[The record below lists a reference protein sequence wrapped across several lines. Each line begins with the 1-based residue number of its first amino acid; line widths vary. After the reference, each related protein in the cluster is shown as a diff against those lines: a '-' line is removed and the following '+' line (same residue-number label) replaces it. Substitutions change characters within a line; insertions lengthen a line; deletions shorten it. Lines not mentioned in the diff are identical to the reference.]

1 MTERQIETLSEG
13 EFAGWSRE
21 VNREGF
27 NGLVGAYYYQ
37 ADDIANMKVAF
48 KAGKEHLNGGGTV
61 HGGCLLTLADT
72 SMFIFSLPH
81 LQNDGAVTVQLDAQF
96 LSPGQEGDII
106 VATGEVTRA
115 GKTLINVRGQL
126 MCGERLI
133 LTYSGVM
140 ARKATRPSGDG

>member
-13 EFAGWSRE
+13 EFVGWSRE

-37 ADDIANMKVAF
+37 ADDPANLKVAF
-48 KAGKEHLNGGGTV
+48 KAGKDHLNGGGTV

-81 LQNDGAVTVQLDAQF
+81 LKDGGAVTVQLDAQSQTA
-96 LSPGQEGDII
+96 LDAMKTRTMSNPQAQPLTGAELGKVNNGQE
-106 VATGEVTRA
+106 
-115 GKTLINVRGQL
+115 
-126 MCGERLI
+126 
-133 LTYSGVM
+133 
-140 ARKATRPSGDG
+140 

>member
-1 MTERQIETLSEG
+1 MTERQIETMTEG
-13 EFAGWSRE
+13 DFAGWSRE

-27 NGLVGAYYYQ
+27 NGLIGAYYYQ
-37 ADDIANMKVAF
+37 ADDPANVKVAF

-96 LSPGQEGDII
+96 LSPGLEGDII

-115 GKTLINVRGQL
+115 GRNLVYVRGQL
-126 MCGERLI
+126 MTGQRLI
-133 LTYSGVM
+133 LTFSGTM
-140 ARKATRPSGDG
+140 ARKAVRPSGDG

>member
-37 ADDIANMKVAF
+37 ADDPANLKVAF
-48 KAGKEHLNGGGTV
+48 KAGKDHLNGGGTV

-81 LQNDGAVTVQLDAQF
+81 LQDGGAVTVQLDAQF
-96 LSPGQEGDII
+96 LSPGREGDVI

-115 GKTLINVRGQL
+115 GRNLVYVRGQL
-126 MCGERLI
+126 NCGERLI
-133 LTYSGVM
+133 MTYSGVM
-140 ARKATRPSGDG
+140 ARIPTRPSGDG